1 MENTMSAKTKQEST
15 KSTTSTAKSSKGF
28 TAEEKAAM
36 KERARELKAAKN
48 AEEAEAEVLA
58 KIAEMPEPDRS
69 MGNKLHKMVKD
80 NAPELAPRTWYGMP
94 AYANKD
100 GKVLCFFQNA
110 DKFKVRYSTF
120 NFTEEANLDDGDMWP
135 IGFAL
140 GKLTSAELAKLGKLV
155 KQAVTEPSPAK

>member
-1 MENTMSAKTKQEST
+1 MSAKTKQEST

-58 KIAEMPEPDRS
+58 KIDEMPEPDRA
-69 MGNKLHKMVKD
+69 MGKKLHKMVKE

-94 AYANKD
+94 AYSNKD